1 MSTYLLWAR
10 HYAKLRDL
18 SDKAIKSWS
27 LLWRLPYCRKGRETE
42 RKEGKRERGG
52 EKVGESGG
60 ERGRERE
67 VTKETLIIL
76 KL

>member
-1 MSTYLLWAR
+1 MSGHR
-10 HYAKLRDL
+10 QK
-18 SDKAIKSWS
+18 K
-27 LLWRLPYCRKGRETE
+27 
-42 RKEGKRERGG
+42 GKRERGG